1 VLLKINDLSLE
12 VPIDWQDESLLNLL
26 RELFGLVGK
35 KFGCGAG
42 VCGACTVRV
51 DGEAVRSCLLRVR
64 DLGAAAVTTIKGLGV
79 AGALHPAQQAW
90 LDLAVAQYGYCQAGQ
105 IMSTVALL
113 RRTPRP
119 SKSQIDSALSGIC
132 ASSWPLASDR

>member
-26 RELFGLVGK
+26 RELFGLVGN

-51 DGEAVRSCLLRVR
+51 DGAWVWLEPCTPHNKLGSIWRLRSTATVR
-64 DLGAAAVTTIKGLGV
+64 
-79 AGALHPAQQAW
+79 PAR
-90 LDLAVAQYGYCQAGQ
+90 
-105 IMSTVALL
+105 S
-113 RRTPRP
+113 
-119 SKSQIDSALSGIC
+119 
-132 ASSWPLASDR
+132 